1 MSVFKTKTG
10 WRAEATLSIK
20 DKSGRYKRKTKS
32 GFKNKKQAETWLASI
47 TIDNGKPTLQKG
59 SITQFKDY
67 FDEYRKLHFESRDLK
82 EATYV
87 AWDAAEKYIVDVYFS
102 NVTLDMITRQSYQ
115 AYLNDYSKGKKRNS
129 VAKRDQII
137 KQVITQAFHDGLI
150 ESDPTFGVVIPGAKS
165 KPAEEKFIQV
175 DEFNRLISY
184 IEESDK
190 LIKWRTSFMVYL
202 IALSGIRAGEALAL
216 TKDDV
221 DVKNHT
227 INITKTK
234 QRSGESTTPKTE
246 SAVRTIAMPNRFF
259 KSYDKFIAAKESW
272 NEKDELFDGRSYAT
286 LSNTWLERIEREFG
300 FNNIVSVHG
309 LRHSHVSYL
318 LDKGIDIAYAS
329 KRLGHRNIMVTQQIY
344 AHLLLEKQTAEEDKT
359 IKLLDEI

>member
-1 MSVFKTKTG
+1 MAIYKVDKSWRAEISFRDPMTGKYRKKGKRGFKTKKA
-10 WRAEATLSIK
+10 AEAWVAEYSINN
-20 DKSGRYKRKTKS
+20 S
-32 GFKNKKQAETWLASI
+32 
-47 TIDNGKPTLQKG
+47 KPTLQKG

-82 EATYV
+82 ESTYV
-87 AWDAAEKYIVDVYFS
+87 AWDAAEKYIVDVYFA
-102 NVTLDMITRQSYQ
+102 NMTLNMITRQSYQ
-115 AYLNDYSKGKKRNS
+115 AYLNDYAKGKKRNS

-150 ESDPTFGVVIPGAKS
+150 ESDPTFGVVIPGGKS
-165 KPAEEKFIQV
+165 KSPEEKFIQV

-221 DVKNHT
+221 DTVNHT
-227 INITKTK
+227 ISITKTK
-234 QRSGESTTPKTE
+234 QRSGESTAPKTE
-246 SAVRTIAMPNRFF
+246 SAVRTIAMPIRFF
-259 KSYDKFIAAKESW
+259 KNYKKFIAAKEMW
-272 NEKDELFDGRSYAT
+272 NENNELFDGRSYAT
-286 LSNTWLERIEREFG
+286 ICNTWLERIEREFG
-300 FNNIVSVHG
+300 FHNIVSLHG

-318 LDKGIDIAYAS
+318 LAKGVDIAYAS
-329 KRLGHRNIMVTQQIY
+329 KRLGHRNITVTQQIY
-344 AHLLLEKQTAEEDKT
+344 AHLLLEKQTTEEDKT
-359 IKLLDEI
+359 IKFLDEI